1 MNVDI
6 LFYRQKENKI
16 LFFGNVKKLNYV
28 IDLTA
33 GDSFTDIY
41 GKERFFEGTSMKNY
55 VISKNI
61 PLILGSQTIGPF
73 RDKNIQSI
81 ASETISKCY
90 AVYARDKKSYDYT
103 MEISE
108 VEPRLTTD
116 VAFFLPYSNKTIN
129 KTKIRVGVNVS
140 GLLWNGG
147 YTKDNQF
154 GLKFDYQKYC
164 RMILSELSKNDDYE
178 VHLIIHV
185 YSANMSVLDN
195 DLIPMEILKK
205 EFPNVIVSPV
215 FQTPMEA
222 KSYIS
227 TMDIFT
233 GARMH
238 STIAAFSAAVP
249 VIPFSYSRKF
259 EGLFGS
265 LDYTY
270 LVKGCSFSLDYA
282 VECTLAWIEKRYEL
296 KNNMTNGMRIIKEQ
310 GEFLIQ
316 DLGKILL

>member
-1 MNVDI
+1 M
-6 LFYRQKENKI
+6 
-16 LFFGNVKKLNYV
+16 
-28 IDLTA
+28 
-33 GDSFTDIY
+33 
-41 GKERFFEGTSMKNY
+41 
-55 VISKNI
+55 
-61 PLILGSQTIGPF
+61 
-73 RDKNIQSI
+73 
-81 ASETISKCY
+81 
-90 AVYARDKKSYDYT
+90 
-103 MEISE
+103 
-108 VEPRLTTD
+108 
-116 VAFFLPYSNKTIN
+116 
-129 KTKIRVGVNVS
+129 
-140 GLLWNGG
+140 
-147 YTKDNQF
+147 
-154 GLKFDYQKYC
+154 
-164 RMILSELSKNDDYE
+164 
-178 VHLIIHV
+178 HLIIHV
-185 YSANMSVLDN
+185 YSENMSVLDN

-227 TMDIFT
+227 TMDVFT